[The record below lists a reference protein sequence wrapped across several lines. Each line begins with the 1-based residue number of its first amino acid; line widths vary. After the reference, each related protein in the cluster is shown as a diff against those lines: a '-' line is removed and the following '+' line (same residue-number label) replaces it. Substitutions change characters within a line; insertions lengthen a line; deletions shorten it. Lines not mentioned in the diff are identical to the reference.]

1 MNTKIEFDKDN
12 EHYVLE
18 YSRESIALMEKQ
30 GFSVSELTTK
40 PMIMLPLAFEG
51 LFYKNH
57 RKVTKKFVDEI
68 YEQFKNKDKLMETIG
83 VMLEESYSSL
93 TDEGNS
99 KGNIEWKI
107 V

>member
-57 RKVTKKFVDEI
+57 RRVTKKFVDEI

>member
-18 YSRESIALMEKQ
+18 YSRESITLMEKQ

-83 VMLEESYSSL
+83 IMLEESYSSL

>member
-30 GFSVSELTTK
+30 GFSISELTTK

-57 RKVTKKFVDEI
+57 RKVTKKFVDDI

-83 VMLEESYSSL
+83 IMLEESYSSL
-93 TDEGNS
+93 TDEGDS

>member
-1 MNTKIEFDKDN
+1 MNTKIEFDKDT

-30 GFSVSELTTK
+30 GFSISELTTK

-57 RKVTKKFVDEI
+57 RKVTKKFVDDI

-83 VMLEESYSSL
+83 IMLEESYSSL
-93 TDEGNS
+93 TDEGDS

>member
-83 VMLEESYSSL
+83 IMLEESYSSL

>member
-12 EHYVLE
+12 EHYILE

-83 VMLEESYSSL
+83 IMLEESYSSL

>member
-83 VMLEESYSSL
+83 IMLEESYSSL

-99 KGNIEWKI
+99 KGNI
-107 V
+107 